1 MTLPH
6 RLIIDGV
13 EQCASDDMDEFLRKL
28 VYLYLGDAGAKEVK
42 MVIDPESGERRKAT
56 VEMFVKSRSE
66 PTLRDGGVP
75 RDGWCHKGYPEY
87 DE

>member
-13 EQCASDDMDEFLRKL
+13 EQCASDDMNEFLRMA
-28 VYLYLGDAGAKEVK
+28 YLYLDDECMKNVK
-42 MVIDPESGERRKAT
+42 MIINPSYKEE
-56 VEMFVKSRSE
+56 VEEV
-66 PTLRDGGVP
+66 DGGVP
-75 RDGWCHKGYPEY
+75 RNGWCHEGYPED

>member
-13 EQCASDDMDEFLRKL
+13 EQCASDDMDEFLRMA
-28 VYLYLGDAGAKEVK
+28 YLYLGDAGAKEVK
-42 MVIDPESGERRKAT
+42 MIINPSYKEE
-56 VEMFVKSRSE
+56 VEEV
-66 PTLRDGGVP
+66 DGGVP